1 LVLESF
7 AASRREGPTRLG
19 TLRILLA
26 LCVFSAHAGKFVPL
40 RWLTGDLA
48 LELFFVISG
57 FYMQLVLS
65 TKYTRSALGD
75 AWRLNFY
82 KARYF
87 RLMPVYLACS
97 TMVIGASLLDASL
110 APLPTWNYIANLPN
124 TAGNV
129 LFKVFIS
136 ATNATL
142 LFQDVTM
149 FLATRGGIVHWTSD
163 FAQSDVP
170 LWTGLT
176 VPPAWSLGIELS
188 FYIIAPFILGLRSSW
203 LALFAVC
210 ALTAKMAV
218 LWTLDLSDPWT
229 YRFFPFAV
237 GYFMLGALAFRYR
250 ETLSFT
256 GFLQVWSEKYCAYLI
271 VAAIAICRIP
281 VPCPTL
287 VYPGGPA
294 LILPFLFRV
303 TGKLKTDRLIGELSY
318 SFYIFHWFGLVL
330 GMQILRYFNT
340 SMHFHAW
347 ASLFVT
353 VLLSAV
359 ALALD
364 NRFIEPWRER
374 LGYGLA
380 KPRLAG

>member
-1 LVLESF
+1 M
-7 AASRREGPTRLG
+7 G

-26 LCVFSAHAGKFVPL
+26 LCVFSAHAGRFLPV
-40 RWLTGDLA
+40 RWLTGDIA

-65 TKYTRSALGD
+65 TKYTRSVLGD

-82 KARYF
+82 KARYC

-97 TMVIGASLLDASL
+97 TMVIGAALLDPSL

-129 LFKVFIS
+129 LFKIFIS
-136 ATNATL
+136 TTNATI

-149 FLATRGGIVHWTSD
+149 FLATSGGVVHWTSN
-163 FAQSDVP
+163 FGQSDVM

-176 VPPAWSLGIELS
+176 IPPAWSLGIELS
-188 FYIIAPFILGLRSSW
+188 FYIIAPFVLGWRSSW
-203 LALFAVC
+203 LALFAFC

-218 LWTLDLSDPWT
+218 LGTLKLPDPWT
-229 YRFFPFAV
+229 YRFFPFEV

-250 ETLSFT
+250 ETLSFS
-256 GFLQVWSEKYCAYLI
+256 GFLQVRSEKYWAYLI
-271 VAAIAICRIP
+271 VAAIATCRIP
-281 VPCPTL
+281 VPFPTL
-287 VYPGGPA
+287 VYPGGLA
-294 LILPFLFRV
+294 LVLPFLFRV
-303 TGKLKTDRLIGELSY
+303 TGKLKRDRLIGELSY
-318 SFYIFHWFGLVL
+318 PFYIFHWFGLVL
-330 GMQILRYFNT
+330 GMQVLRYFNA
-340 SMHFHAW
+340 SMLFHAW
-347 ASLFVT
+347 TSLFVT
-353 VLLSAV
+353 VFLSCT

-374 LGYGLA
+374 LSYGLT